1 MARKVE
7 QRLLAIMDYAVR
19 RGVIVVN
26 PIPRPERKR
35 RAADTRRH
43 LPAVLDR
50 KGVGAIVRAA
60 DQAEIMSRGVR
71 RAHVL
76 AMFTVQRIGEIV
88 PANWS
93 EVDLKAGVW
102 SIPRARMK
110 RKDEERGPHVVPI
123 APRLLALMREWHHA
137 DGVDASYVCPA
148 PARDAPVTRD
158 AVEKF
163 YRRTLGLSG
172 RHSPHSW
179 RSVFSSWAADAGK
192 DSDLV
197 EAQLD
202 HATGNKVRA
211 AYDRAARLDRRR
223 ALVGVV

>member
-1 MARKVE
+1 M
-7 QRLLAIMDYAVR
+7 
-19 RGVIVVN
+19 
-26 PIPRPERKR
+26 
-35 RAADTRRH
+35 
-43 LPAVLDR
+43 
-50 KGVGAIVRAA
+50 
-60 DQAEIMSRGVR
+60 
-71 RAHVL
+71 
-76 AMFTVQRIGEIV
+76 
-88 PANWS
+88 
-93 EVDLKAGVW
+93 
-102 SIPRARMK
+102 
-110 RKDEERGPHVVPI
+110 
-123 APRLLALMREWHHA
+123 
-137 DGVDASYVCPA
+137 
-148 PARDAPVTRD
+148 TRD

-223 ALVGVV
+223 ALVAWYEAELIAARDGAAVVQFRRGA